1 MRFPSYTNFF
11 GGFPEL
17 KPYQPVPPCF
27 DEIIQKVSQSTNAK
41 YNAILLRL
49 YFDGNDNI
57 AWHTDGRS
65 FLGPTPVISSLSL
78 GHEAKFQ
85 MRKMTNVWPCK
96 ETPNGGVDKTVAPIE
111 FNVRGGD
118 LLVMQGRTQDHWH
131 HR

>member
-1 MRFPSYTNFF
+1 M
-11 GGFPEL
+11 

-57 AWHTDGRS
+57 AWHTDGRT

-96 ETPNGGVDKTVAPIE
+96 ETPNGGVDKTVTPIE
-111 FNVRGGD
+111 INVRGGD